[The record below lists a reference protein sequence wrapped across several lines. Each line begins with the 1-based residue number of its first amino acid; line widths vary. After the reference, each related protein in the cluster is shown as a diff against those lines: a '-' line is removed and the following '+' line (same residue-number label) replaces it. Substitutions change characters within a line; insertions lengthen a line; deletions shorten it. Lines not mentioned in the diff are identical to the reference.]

1 MTALSS
7 FFQTSKR
14 HLLQCVVGLAAIG
27 GMALALA
34 QTPAA
39 TPSRGAPD
47 RAQMAERRIDHI
59 IKEING
65 TPEQKTKLTALAQA
79 AQKDMMPLREQL
91 QTARRQGM
99 ALLSAP
105 TIDRVALE
113 KLRSEQTQLMDALSR
128 RMLAHMADAA
138 EVLTPAQRSQLA
150 EKMKAR
156 GERGGHGG
164 RGERGHGHHG
174 MGGWWR

>member
-14 HLLQCVVGLAAIG
+14 HLVHGVVGLAAVSS
-27 GMALALA
+27 MAHALA
-34 QTPAA
+34 QTPTA
-39 TPSRGAPD
+39 TPPRGTPD

-79 AQKDMMPLREQL
+79 AEKDMMPLREQL

-99 ALLSAP
+99 SLLSAP
-105 TIDRVALE
+105 TIDRAALE
-113 KLRSEQTQLMDALSR
+113 KLRSEQSQLMDALSR

-156 GERGGHGG
+156 GERGGHG
-164 RGERGHGHHG
+164 ERGRGHHG